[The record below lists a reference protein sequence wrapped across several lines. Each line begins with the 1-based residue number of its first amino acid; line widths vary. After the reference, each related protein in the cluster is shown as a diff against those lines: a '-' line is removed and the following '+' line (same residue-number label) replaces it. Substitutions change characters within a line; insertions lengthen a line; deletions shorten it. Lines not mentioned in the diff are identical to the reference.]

1 MYQNIDDENHEHN
14 AMILGKYTTFI
25 VFTLSLF
32 FGLLVANGSWVT
44 YREST
49 ESTAAILRAEIT
61 NQITH
66 NITKAEQSL
75 NQLNAL
81 FSTFYTL
88 DENQF
93 LSISEQILKQQ
104 PYIRKI
110 AYIPRVTRENL
121 RSFESEMNEQHFV
134 EFKIKE
140 YDSNGKL
147 SKVSGLNDKYYPI
160 LYIEPQT
167 VRNVILIGFNVY
179 SIKKFSNSIDQSNLT
194 FETIPLFVNL
204 SSKNKETAEYWILK
218 ALYSG
223 FSTPEADELQLKSDS
238 GVLGYS
244 LDMNA
249 ILPYLLLKL
258 NFSEFE
264 LSFTDHNGKFET
276 VYSFVNTPK
285 ESMFDYLSIT
295 TGSTL
300 IETQGQKLTLK
311 YKQFLFDNDADRY
324 QLIVIVLSILLIIL
338 MITAFSHRIVKGL
351 KHQISLYKKIKI
363 NENNLLRAQK
373 IAHLGSWD
381 FDIATDKFK
390 WSAEVFDIFELNSST
405 VEPSYDVFISSVHPD
420 DRDFVSNSYLDSVKW
435 NSIFDIE
442 YRLLLKENK
451 IKHVHARCETIY
463 GNGNEPISSSGTIHD
478 ITTRK
483 LHEEKITHQAHFDS
497 LTGLPNRFLSMDRL
511 SQLLNDAQRH
521 NDKVA
526 VLFLDLDNFKTI
538 NDTLGHEVGDNF
550 LIKAAER
557 LLAVIRSGDTV
568 GRFGGDEFIIL
579 LGGLNSIS
587 GAQPVAE
594 GILSEFR
601 KVFVVDGREFMLTT
615 SIGIS
620 VYPDDSDNPS
630 ELLRNADSAMYHS
643 KGLGRNIYSYFT
655 ENMNS
660 AVSRKLNLEEQLH
673 GALNRG
679 EFSVLYQ
686 PKIDISNNRV
696 VGAEA
701 LMRWYNPVLGN
712 VSPAEF
718 IPIAEQTG
726 LIVPL
731 GIFVLNEA
739 LINACHWKSIYS
751 YEFNIAVNISPVQ
764 FRDPGLVQNIKTA
777 INLAC
782 IPAKCLELEI
792 TEGVLMSGQSYINK
806 AISNLNELGVTI
818 AMDDFGTGYSSLS
831 YLRKYPFDV
840 LKIDRSFVSDITSD
854 QKDRELIN
862 ATIVMAHAL
871 RLKVVAEGVETN
883 EQLKYL
889 KELGCDYA
897 QGYYF
902 NKPLSAEHMC
912 LLLKDCLT

>member
-1 MYQNIDDENHEHN
+1 
-14 AMILGKYTTFI
+14 
-25 VFTLSLF
+25 
-32 FGLLVANGSWVT
+32 
-44 YREST
+44 
-49 ESTAAILRAEIT
+49 
-61 NQITH
+61 
-66 NITKAEQSL
+66 
-75 NQLNAL
+75 
-81 FSTFYTL
+81 
-88 DENQF
+88 
-93 LSISEQILKQQ
+93 
-104 PYIRKI
+104 
-110 AYIPRVTRENL
+110 
-121 RSFESEMNEQHFV
+121 
-134 EFKIKE
+134 
-140 YDSNGKL
+140 
-147 SKVSGLNDKYYPI
+147 
-160 LYIEPQT
+160 
-167 VRNVILIGFNVY
+167 
-179 SIKKFSNSIDQSNLT
+179 
-194 FETIPLFVNL
+194 LFV
-204 SSKNKETAEYWILK
+204 I
-218 ALYSG
+218 
-223 FSTPEADELQLKSDS
+223 
-238 GVLGYS
+238 
-244 LDMNA
+244 M
-249 ILPYLLLKL
+249 I
-258 NFSEFE
+258 
-264 LSFTDHNGKFET
+264 
-276 VYSFVNTPK
+276 
-285 ESMFDYLSIT
+285 
-295 TGSTL
+295 
-300 IETQGQKLTLK
+300 
-311 YKQFLFDNDADRY
+311 
-324 QLIVIVLSILLIIL
+324 SILFIII
-338 MITAFSHRIVKGL
+338 MVTAFSHRIVKGV
-351 KHQISLYKKIKI
+351 KHQMSLYHKIKI

-381 FDIATDKFK
+381 FNIIDNKFK
-390 WSAEVFDIFELNSST
+390 WSAEVFDMFELDSNL
-405 VEPSYDVFISSVHPD
+405 VEPSYDAFIASAHPD
-420 DRDFVSNSYLDSVKW
+420 DREYVNKSYLDSVKW
-435 NSIFDIE
+435 NTSFDIE
-442 YRLLLKENK
+442 YRLLLNEKT

-463 GNGNEPISSSGTIHD
+463 GIRNEPISSSGTIHD

-511 SQLLNDAQRH
+511 SQLLSDAQRH

-538 NDTLGHEVGDNF
+538 NDTLGHDIGDNF

-568 GRFGGDEFIIL
+568 GRLGGDEFIIL

-643 KGLGRNIYSYFT
+643 KDLGRNIYSYFT
-655 ENMNS
+655 ESMNS

-686 PKIDISNNRV
+686 PKIDISNNRI

-701 LMRWYNPVLGN
+701 LLRWYNPVLGN

-731 GIFVLNEA
+731 GIYVLNEA
-739 LINACHWKSIYS
+739 LKNTCHWKSMYS
-751 YEFNIAVNISPVQ
+751 YKFNIAVNISPVQ

-777 INLAC
+777 ISLAY
-782 IPAKCLELEI
+782 IPAECLELEI
-792 TEGVLMSGQSYINK
+792 TEGVLMSGHSYINK
-806 AISNLNELGVTI
+806 AIINLNELGVTI

-840 LKIDRSFVSDITSD
+840 IKIDRSFVSDITND

-871 RLKVVAEGVETN
+871 RLKVVAEGVETK

-889 KELGCDYA
+889 KELSCDYA

-912 LLLKDCLT
+912 SLLKDFSQ